1 MRVLAASPKAVDGSA
16 APLPAITARYSFGLE
31 RRSILDAL
39 VATLPTPPRHSYT
52 QAQLNNLADS
62 TFPRHSSAPQFPSLP
77 TYYSSP
83 VSPHTTQILPPPV
96 VHLQT
101 VYTYYYH
108 LPHLLHLPTLL
119 PYYFACSESTCKPNL
134 NHSSLDPQPDSMWCI
149 VRLYLPDQHP

>member
-16 APLPAITARYSFGLE
+16 APLPATTARYGFGLE

-52 QAQLNNLADS
+52 QAQPNNLADS

-83 VSPHTTQILPPPV
+83 VSPHTTVPQSPHILRRSFP
-96 VHLQT
+96 LQSST
-101 VYTYYYH
+101 SRPSTLTTTTYHTCYTF
-108 LPHLLHLPTLL
+108 LLYFPTTLH
-119 PYYFACSESTCKPNL
+119 A
-134 NHSSLDPQPDSMWCI
+134 
-149 VRLYLPDQHP
+149 VRARANRT